1 MVTDGSSFLCRAARA
16 DASVRGVGRPWLLGL
31 LGIGLGISIGI
42 GIGIGI
48 GTIIELSQFDPD
60 PDSDPDTDDQVLA
73 V

>member
-1 MVTDGSSFLCRAARA
+1 MVTDASSFVCRAARA
-16 DASVRGVGRPWLLGL
+16 DASVRGVGRPLLLGL
-31 LGIGLGISIGI
+31 LGIGLGI

>member
-1 MVTDGSSFLCRAARA
+1 MVTDASSFVCRAARA
-16 DASVRGVGRPWLLGL
+16 DASVRGVGRPLLLGL
-31 LGIGLGISIGI
+31 LGIGLGL
-42 GIGIGI
+42 GI